1 MFGKKK
7 KETKQKALLTSFDL
21 MQTKT
26 VLSSEELLDLCDV
39 VLGGRALLAN
49 FERIPVS
56 DANRMLAFLS
66 GAVYALNG
74 QVHQTGPHTF
84 LFAGEKEYLDG
95 TLKQYIEDVI

>member
-74 QVHQTGPHTF
+74 QVHQTGPHT
-84 LFAGEKEYLDG
+84 LYSGII
-95 TLKQYIEDVI
+95 IESLSQDKTF